1 MSIQAKLRNIRYS
14 NHEEGNGFFINY
26 GLGLVWSSLFKIRHN
41 QVVITELLLLP
52 DTINP
57 E

>member
-1 MSIQAKLRNIRYS
+1 MSIQVKLRNIRYS
-14 NHEEGNGFFINY
+14 NREEGNGFFINY
-26 GLGLVWSSLFKIRHN
+26 GLVWSSLFKIRHN
-41 QVVITELLLLP
+41 LVVITELLLLP